1 MPEVFRADSL
11 GAGRVGTFGP
21 GRVLIPYAIVGFMTA
36 LEDAARAA
44 QHAPSVFN
52 TQPWSWRIT
61 GDSME
66 LFADP
71 ERQLDAVDKE
81 GRLLLLSCGT
91 ALHHARVAL
100 AAAGIEVS
108 VSRDIAGNHLATLHA
123 GGRTAPAQADLAAAI
138 RARHS
143 DRRAFGERPVTEEEL
158 TTLRR
163 LVEAEGAYL
172 HVVRP
177 DQVAELAISAER
189 ASLAERDDPA
199 YQADLA
205 RWTSR
210 PDFAGDGVPPAAGVR
225 PELRRVPIRDFD
237 PSGTAAQPA
246 GEEHDQGAAY
256 VVLFGRSDTPVEL
269 LRGGEALSALLLRAT
284 ADGLSTSVISDAIEV
299 EWPRVL
305 VRGLIAGIGEPY
317 VVVRLGYRPD
327 SAPPPPTPRR
337 DPRDVI
343 TVVEQQ

>member
-1 MPEVFRADSL
+1 M
-11 GAGRVGTFGP
+11 
-21 GRVLIPYAIVGFMTA
+21 LIPYAIVGLMTA

-61 GDSME
+61 GDTME
-66 LFADP
+66 LFADSA
-71 ERQLDAVDKE
+71 RQLDAVDRE
-81 GRLLLLSCGT
+81 GRLLLLSCGA

-100 AAAGIEVS
+100 AAAGVEVS
-108 VSRDIAGNHLATLHA
+108 VSRDISGTHLATLHVVGKA
-123 GGRTAPAQADLAAAI
+123 VPAETDLAAAI
-138 RARHS
+138 RERHS

-172 HVVRP
+172 HLVRA
-177 DQVAELAISAER
+177 DQVAELAIIAER
-189 ASLAERDDPA
+189 AAIAERDDPA
-199 YQADLA
+199 YQAELA
-205 RWTSR
+205 RWTNR
-210 PDFAGDGVPPAAGVR
+210 PDFTGDGVPPAAGVR
-225 PELRRVPIRDFD
+225 QELRRVPIRDFD
-237 PSGTAAQPA
+237 PAGSAAQPA
-246 GEEHDQGAAY
+246 GDDHDQGTAY
-256 VVLFGRSDTPVEL
+256 VVLFGRSDGPAEL

-299 EWPRVL
+299 EWPRTL

-327 SAPPPPTPRR
+327 SALPPPTPRR

-343 TVVEQQ
+343 TIVEQ

>member
-1 MPEVFRADSL
+1 
-11 GAGRVGTFGP
+11 
-21 GRVLIPYAIVGFMTA
+21 MTA

-61 GDSME
+61 GDTME
-66 LFADP
+66 LYADP
-71 ERQLDAVDKE
+71 SRQLEVVDKE

-100 AAAGIEVS
+100 AAAGVEVS
-108 VSRDIAGNHLATLHA
+108 VSRDVSEHHLATIHVTGQA
-123 GGRTAPAQADLAAAI
+123 EPASTDLAAAI

-143 DRRAFGERPVTEEEL
+143 DRRAFGERPVAEEEL

-163 LVEAEGAYL
+163 LVEAEGAFL

-177 DQVAELAISAER
+177 DQIVELAISAEQ
-189 ASLAERDDPA
+189 AGNAERDDPA
-199 YQADLA
+199 YQAELA

-210 PDFAGDGVPPAAGVR
+210 PDFAGDGVPPETGVR
-225 PELRRVPIRDFD
+225 QELRRVPIRDFD
-237 PSGTAAQPA
+237 PSGEQAQAAGA
-246 GEEHDQGAAY
+246 AHDQGTAY
-256 VVLFGRSDTPVEL
+256 VILFGRSDTPVEL

-284 ADGLSTSVISDAIEV
+284 ADGLSTSMISDTIEV
-299 EWPRVL
+299 EWPRTL
-305 VRGLIAGIGEPY
+305 VRGMISGIGEPY
-317 VVVRLGYRPD
+317 VVVRLGYLPD
-327 SAPPPPTPRR
+327 SAPPPSTPRR

-343 TVVEQQ
+343 TVVEQP

>member
-1 MPEVFRADSL
+1 
-11 GAGRVGTFGP
+11 
-21 GRVLIPYAIVGFMTA
+21 MTA

-61 GDSME
+61 GDTME

-71 ERQLDAVDKE
+71 ERQLDTVDKE

-100 AAAGIEVS
+100 AAAGVDVS
-108 VSRDIAGNHLATLHA
+108 VSTDISGNRLATLRLA
-123 GGRTAPAQADLAAAI
+123 GSTAPALTDLAAAI
-138 RARHS
+138 PERHS
-143 DRRAFGERPVTEEEL
+143 DRRAFGERPVTEQEL

-189 ASLAERDDPA
+189 AALAERDDPA
-199 YQADLA
+199 YQAELA

-225 PELRRVPIRDFD
+225 PELRRVPIRDYD
-237 PSGTAAQPA
+237 PSGSQAQPA
-246 GEEHDQGAAY
+246 GDAHDQGTAY
-256 VVLFGRSDTPVEL
+256 VILFGRSDTPAEL

-284 ADGLSTSVISDAIEV
+284 ADGLSTSVISDAIEA
-299 EWPRVL
+299 EWPRTL
-305 VRGLIAGIGEPY
+305 VRGLLAGIGEPY
-317 VVVRLGYRPD
+317 VVVRLGYLPD
-327 SAPPPPTPRR
+327 SSPPPATPRR

>member
-1 MPEVFRADSL
+1 
-11 GAGRVGTFGP
+11 
-21 GRVLIPYAIVGFMTA
+21 MTA

-61 GDSME
+61 GTTME

-71 ERQLDAVDKE
+71 ARQLDAVDKQ
-81 GRLLLLSCGT
+81 GRLLLLSCGA

-100 AAAGIEVS
+100 AAAGRAVS
-108 VSRDIAGNHLATLHA
+108 VSREISGNFLARIQVEGPA
-123 GGRTAPAQADLAAAI
+123 APTMVDLAAAI
-138 RARHS
+138 PERHS
-143 DRRAFGERPVTEEEL
+143 DRRSFGGQAVTEEEL

-177 DQVAELAISAER
+177 DQVAELGISAER
-189 ASLAERDDPA
+189 AAAAERDDPA
-199 YQADLA
+199 YQAELA
-205 RWTSR
+205 RWTNR
-210 PDFAGDGVPPAAGVR
+210 PDFTGDGVPPAAGVR
-225 PELRRVPIRDFD
+225 QELRRVPIRDFD
-237 PSGTAAQPA
+237 PAGSAALPSGD
-246 GEEHDQGAAY
+246 EHDQGTAY
-256 VVLFGRSDTPVEL
+256 VILFGRSDTPTEL

-299 EWPRVL
+299 EWPRTL
-305 VRGLIAGIGEPY
+305 VRGLISGIGEPY
-317 VVVRLGYRPD
+317 VVVRLGYLPD
-327 SAPPPPTPRR
+327 APPPPPTPRR

>member
-1 MPEVFRADSL
+1 
-11 GAGRVGTFGP
+11 
-21 GRVLIPYAIVGFMTA
+21 MTA

-61 GDSME
+61 GDTME
-66 LFADP
+66 LYADP
-71 ERQLDAVDKE
+71 DRQLETIDKE

-108 VSRDIAGNHLATLHA
+108 VSRDISGNHLATLHVEGQA
-123 GGRTAPAQADLAAAI
+123 APAWTDLAAAI
-138 RARHS
+138 RERHS
-143 DRRAFGERPVTEEEL
+143 DRRSFGERPVADQEL

-177 DQVAELAISAER
+177 DQITELAISAEQ
-189 ASLAERDDPA
+189 AGKAERDDPA
-199 YQADLA
+199 YQAELA

-210 PDFAGDGVPPAAGVR
+210 PDFTGDGVPPVAGVR
-225 PELRRVPIRDFD
+225 QELRRVPIRDFD
-237 PSGTAAQPA
+237 PSGSQAQPA
-246 GEEHDQGAAY
+246 GAAHDQGTAY
-256 VVLFGRSDTPVEL
+256 VILFGRSDTPAEM

-299 EWPRVL
+299 EWPRTL

-317 VVVRLGYRPD
+317 VVVRLGYLPD
-327 SAPPPPTPRR
+327 STPPPSTPRR
-337 DPRDVI
+337 DPRSVI
-343 TVVEQQ
+343 TVVEQP